1 MTRYLLLLGVV
12 LGSLL
17 PGLAQNNLGAKL
29 IQKTQNLIEEKL
41 ETDKIVGVSAA
52 IILNDSIIW
61 EKGFGY
67 ADLENQVAMDENTV
81 VHIGSVTKPITAL
94 CAMQLQERG
103 LLDINEPI
111 ATYLPQF
118 HPLNQF
124 GNNSEVTVKHLI
136 MHAAGLQGDIFKN
149 SDLASGKYTDVVDLI
164 NETHLMYPPG
174 RLEYYS
180 NAGYNILGHIIKEVS
195 GMDYAEYVHEHIF
208 KPLGMTRSGFYMDA
222 LENSTKIYDRNGQ
235 QVIDYPL
242 RDIASG
248 GIYCSI
254 HDFALLAQG
263 IINSYHGQ
271 SPTLV
276 DSTTMRQIFTLQNE
290 AVDYVIGRNKRG
302 LGWYLFENADGLA
315 ANHTGSAGYAFAHLM
330 VFPEDKAAIMMLTN
344 SQNGRGLAENAGYNL
359 LEDFDLEIAD
369 VFLPPLIAEEVP
381 AHDEPSMISKQILE
395 SYVGTYAEAISY
407 TKVFIENDTLQIIRD
422 DEQFSLIPKTATMF
436 NAIDSNGNEVKD
448 TWYHFMDIGPFL
460 CLVVKRDQTERILG
474 YKFAGINSN
483 NWQDK
488 TGNYEHF
495 GYQLKAGDMK
505 FESIELK
512 ITEDNVLLAVVNASG
527 NIKYPMPIDLI
538 SEKYGKTA
546 GLLSGYGW
554 TVTFSEND
562 KYHLIDFA
570 GLTFRK
576 EK

>member
-1 MTRYLLLLGVV
+1 MTRYLLLLITV
-12 LGSLL
+12 LHSFL
-17 PGLAQNNLGAKL
+17 PVLAQNDLGQRL
-29 IQKTQNLIEEKL
+29 IQKTQNLIEEKM
-41 ETDKIVGVSAA
+41 ETEKIVGVSAA

-67 ADLENQVAMDENTV
+67 ADLENQVVMDENTV
-81 VHIGSVTKPITAL
+81 VHIGSVTKPVTAL

-111 ATYLPQF
+111 TTYLPQF
-118 HPLNQF
+118 DPHNPF
-124 GNNSEVTVKHLI
+124 GDNSEITVKHLI

-149 SDLASGKYTDVVDLI
+149 SDLASGKYTDVVDFI
-164 NETHLMYPPG
+164 NRTQVLYPPG

-195 GMDYAEYVHEHIF
+195 GMDYAQYVHEHIF
-208 KPLGMTRSGFYMDA
+208 KPLGMTQSGFYMDA
-222 LENSTKIYDRNGQ
+222 LANSTKIYDRNGQ

-248 GIYCSI
+248 GIYCSV

-315 ANHTGSAGYAFAHLM
+315 ANHTGSAGYAFAHLI
-330 VFPEDKAAIMMLTN
+330 VFPKDKAALMMLTN
-344 SQNGRGLAENAGYNL
+344 SPNGRALAENAGYNL
-359 LEDFDLEIAD
+359 LDDFGLEIAD
-369 VFLPPLIAEEVP
+369 VFLPQLIEDKEQLEEKSVP
-381 AHDEPSMISKQILE
+381 VPKEILKT
-395 SYVGTYAEAISY
+395 YVGNYAQPISY
-407 TKVFIENDTLQIIRD
+407 TKVMVKNDTLQIIKG
-422 DEQFSLIPKTATMF
+422 DEQFSLIPSSPTSF
-436 NAIDSNGNEVKD
+436 IPLVSNGYKVKD
-448 TWYHFMDIGPFL
+448 IRYHFKKIGSFP
-460 CLVVKRDQTERILG
+460 CLVVKDDQAERVLG
-474 YKFAGINSN
+474 YKFAPVNSKK
-483 NWQDK
+483 WQEK
-488 TGNYEHF
+488 VGRYEHF

-512 ITEDNVLLAVVNASG
+512 ITEDDVLLAVIYASG
-527 NIKYPMPIDLI
+527 NIQYPMPIDLI

-546 GLLSGYGW
+546 GLLGGYGW
-554 TVTFSEND
+554 TLTFSEND
-562 KYHLIDFA
+562 TYYLVDFA